1 MRFVISETAVH
12 CVALGILTGIC
23 PEGNS
28 TPKGMSKLFNIWKH
42 CKTVSSPASC
52 CGAEVWKKA
61 ARTNLEGGVTSPG
74 IPKKPLPEP
83 NGVSTISPNDF
94 VSALPGKD

>member
-42 CKTVSSPASC
+42 CKTVSLPASC
-52 CGAEVWKKA
+52 CGAEAWKKA
-61 ARTNLEGGVTSPG
+61 ARTNLEEG
-74 IPKKPLPEP
+74 
-83 NGVSTISPNDF
+83 
-94 VSALPGKD
+94 